1 MTCSRDREEE
11 MLHSF
16 RILVVDD
23 EKVMRDGCHRVLSDA
38 KYQVETVSSGED
50 AITMARTIP
59 FDLVLL
65 DLKMP
70 GMDGLEAL
78 RLLKEHDP
86 EIVVI
91 MITGYPD
98 IETAVEAIKVGAYD
112 YVPKPFTPMD
122 LRLAVERA
130 LEKRRLCLENECLR
144 RQLGTRNELGRIIG
158 DSKPMRKIFEM
169 VRKIAPTDSTVLI
182 LGESGTGKELI
193 ARAIHDNSLRKDKE
207 FVVIDCGA
215 LVETLLESELFGH
228 VKGSFTGATHTKHGS
243 LELANGGTF
252 SFDEVANLSLNM
264 QSKLLRVIQ
273 EREIKPVGSERKIP
287 IDVRILAATNRD
299 LREAIREKTFRED
312 LFYRLSVFPIRLPP
326 LRERK
331 DDIPLLVEHFMEKHN
346 KKKKKGAI
354 TVAEETMELIL
365 KYPWPGNVRE
375 LENVMERAL
384 ILTDD
389 SVIVPGNLPS
399 YIREQGRYKGD
410 TSSLRPVTLK
420 AMEKQHIEYVLGK
433 TNWNKSKAARLL
445 DIDRKTLHQKINRYS
460 LAKD

>member
-1 MTCSRDREEE
+1 MK
-11 MLHSF
+11 HNF

-23 EKVMRDGCHRVLSDA
+23 EKVMRDGCQRVLSDA
-38 KYQVETVSSGED
+38 KYQVETVSSGEA
-50 AITMARTIP
+50 AIKMAKEAP
-59 FDLVLL
+59 FDLILL

-78 RLLKEHDP
+78 RLFKEYDQ

-91 MITGYPD
+91 MMTGYPD
-98 IETAVEAIKVGAYD
+98 IETAVKAIKMGAYD
-112 YVPKPFTPMD
+112 YVPKPFTPQD
-122 LRLAVERA
+122 LRLTVERA
-130 LEKRRLCLENECLR
+130 MEKRRLSLENEYLR
-144 RQLGTRNELGRIIG
+144 RQLGTKNESERIIG
-158 DSKPMRKIFEM
+158 SSKPMRNVFEM

-193 ARAIHDNSLRKDKE
+193 ARSIHDYSLRRDKE
-207 FVVIDCGA
+207 FVVVDCGA

-228 VKGSFTGATHTKHGS
+228 IKGSFTGATHTKHGS

-273 EREIKPVGSERKIP
+273 EREIKPVGSEKKIH
-287 IDVRILAATNRD
+287 IDVRILAATNQD
-299 LREAIREKTFRED
+299 LREAIREKAFRED
-312 LFYRLSVFPIRLPP
+312 LFYRLSVFPISLPP

-331 DDIPLLVEHFMEKHN
+331 DDIPLLVKYFIEKHT
-346 KKKKKGAI
+346 KKKKQSTISA
-354 TVAEETMELIL
+354 AEETLDLIL
-365 KYPWPGNVRE
+365 KYSWPGNVRE

-389 SVIVPGNLPS
+389 NVIMPGNLPS
-399 YIREQGRYKGD
+399 YIREQGREKGCVSPIKL
-410 TSSLRPVTLK
+410 TTLK
-420 AMEKQHIEYVLGK
+420 AMEEKHIEYVLK
-433 TNWNKSKAARLL
+433 KANWNKSKAARLL
-445 DIDRKTLHQKINRYS
+445 GIDRKTLHQKINRYS